1 MRLGCGEGCQG
12 ADGGGGGA
20 LPELGRG
27 RKSSWAKARGR
38 HVVEA
43 GICPSHVTALND
55 NGSRECP
62 PSQRPCTAAHTSPLG
77 LGGPAAGTGTAGEP
91 GGRGCRA
98 GTGRKEHPQ
107 RSEGI
112 TCVCECLHVCTR
124 VPACVCTCTCV
135 CLHMCGHVH
144 ECLHVCMHMYTSVFA
159 CVSMHA
165 SVCTCV

>member
-62 PSQRPCTAAHTSPLG
+62 PSQRPCTEAHTSPLG

-112 TCVCECLHVCTR
+112 TCVRECLHVCAHVHVCACTC
-124 VPACVCTCTCV
+124 VATYMSACTCVCTCTP
-135 CLHMCGHVH
+135 L
-144 ECLHVCMHMYTSVFA
+144 CLHV
-159 CVSMHA
+159 
-165 SVCTCV
+165 

>member
-1 MRLGCGEGCQG
+1 MRLGCSEGCQG

-62 PSQRPCTAAHTSPLG
+62 PSQRPCTEAHTSPLG

-112 TCVCECLHVCTR
+112 TCVCECLHVC
-124 VPACVCTCTCV
+124 A
-135 CLHMCGHVH
+135 H
-144 ECLHVCMHMYTSVFA
+144 ECLHVCAHVHVCA
-159 CVSMHA
+159 CTCVATYMSA
-165 SVCTCV
+165 CTCVCTCTPLCLHV